1 MATPNGDN
9 NVVDI
14 TAPNYATELALLGT
28 TGRLTYAPKGA
39 DVAPLANMGAY
50 AAPYVDLG
58 WISDAGITESM
69 SEEVNDF
76 TPWQTTSSIRTSTAS
91 QEFTFSAVVWSIGGL
106 ANALYYGVAEDDM
119 AYDEATGVTT
129 FTQGGELPENMR
141 FVLSIDVVDGEKAR
155 RFILPS
161 CSVQERGDITYTRTE
176 MVGYE
181 FTFKANIDSELG
193 YAVMR
198 QFKEGWKPGTAG
210 STLENTA
217 GAGSLGEWH
226 EDVNAR
232 AEGE

>member
-1 MATPNGDN
+1 MTTPIGDN
-9 NVVDI
+9 NVVDL

-69 SEEVNDF
+69 TEEVNDF

-141 FVLSIDVVDGEKAR
+141 FVLAIDVVDGEKAR
-155 RFILPS
+155 RFILPN

-210 STLENTA
+210 STLENST
-217 GAGSLGEWH
+217 GANSLGEWH